1 MRKFRRSDIG
11 QMHTIEGL
19 MAAIIMMLVLVLV
32 VKGTA
37 ITPLTSSSTN
47 EHVQV
52 ELADMGSD
60 LLTSLDY
67 NVANPA
73 GASPLK
79 YSILGWNGDQFV
91 WNSTCFKDINN
102 NIIILDESTNSL
114 AHALNFTFNRYGIA
128 YDVEVIYL
136 DDNGTA
142 VVKKMIWNGDPSD
155 NSVTVSKIIALHNS
169 DSTTA
174 PNFFINT
181 GIPDLDNSTDF
192 YNLLNVRLTLWR
204 M

>member
-1 MRKFRRSDIG
+1 MRKFRRSDKG
-11 QMHTIEGL
+11 QMYTIEGV
-19 MAAIIMMLVLVLV
+19 MAALIMMLVLVLV

-37 ITPLTSSSTN
+37 ITPLSSSSTN

-67 NVANPA
+67 NVVNPA
-73 GASPLK
+73 GDSPLK
-79 YSILGWNGDQFV
+79 YSILSWNGDQFV
-91 WNSTCFKDINN
+91 WNSTCYKDASND
-102 NIIILDESTNSL
+102 IIIMNESTNDL
-114 AHALNFTFNRYGIA
+114 AHALNYTFNRYGIA
-128 YDVEVIYL
+128 YDVEIIYL
-136 DDNGTA
+136 DNNGA
-142 VVKKMIWNGDPSD
+142 AIAKSMIWNGNPSD
-155 NSVTVSKIIALHNS
+155 NSVSVSKIIALHNS
-169 DSTTA
+169 DSNLA

-192 YNLLNVRLTLWR
+192 YNLLNIRLTLWR